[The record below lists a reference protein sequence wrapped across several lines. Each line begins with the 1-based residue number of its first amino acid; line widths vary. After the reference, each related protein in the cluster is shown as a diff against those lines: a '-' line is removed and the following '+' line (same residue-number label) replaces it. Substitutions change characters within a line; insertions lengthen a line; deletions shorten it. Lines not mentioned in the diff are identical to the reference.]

1 MNTKPSFY
9 NSICFFTGSL
19 TLNLVSIQK
28 IANQNQVQ
36 INLNVTPIISDIWDS
51 VNFAAMVNLT
61 NSDGSDPSNSIASY

>member
-1 MNTKPSFY
+1 
-9 NSICFFTGSL
+9 
-19 TLNLVSIQK
+19 LVSIQK
-28 IANQNQVQ
+28 IANKNQVQ